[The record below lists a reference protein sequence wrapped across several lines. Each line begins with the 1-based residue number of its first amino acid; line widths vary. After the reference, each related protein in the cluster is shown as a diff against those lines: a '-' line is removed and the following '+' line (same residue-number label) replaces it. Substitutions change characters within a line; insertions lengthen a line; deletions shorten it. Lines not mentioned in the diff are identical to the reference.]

1 MVMVF
6 SIKSRTA
13 LISCKVCLPMIRSL
27 LGVLFFLSFKLFS
40 LVVAS

>member
-27 LGVLFFLSFKLFS
+27 LGVLFFFKLQTIFS
-40 LVVAS
+40 GCC